1 MSLARRHREFMLA
14 QKASRTVAAAAEPT
28 AVAAPPMPTEG
39 PAASEYQQLLIA
51 LGEDLR
57 QLQNIQSV
65 EAKIERKRSLIGRY
79 RAWVDGAIS
88 APTGAQDEIVANI
101 LVWAIDVA
109 DWDFALAIAQHV
121 LAHGLAMPERYSR
134 KPAVI
139 IAEEVAEAG
148 LRKPPVV
155 DYETMR
161 AVDELTT
168 AHDMH
173 DQVRAKLQK
182 AMGLALQARADA
194 FDAEAESAVAGGKA
208 AIQAAALGHFQR
220 ALELDKNSGV
230 KKLIER
236 LEAVIRKLELAIPAT
251 PATQT

>member
-14 QKASRTVAAAAEPT
+14 QQASSAAATAEP
-28 AVAAPPMPTEG
+28 AAAAPPMPTDG

-88 APTGAQDEIVANI
+88 APTGVQDEIVANI

-139 IAEEVAEAG
+139 IAEEIAEAG
-148 LRKPPVV
+148 LRKPPIV

-161 AVDELTT
+161 AVAELTA

-173 DQVRAKLQK
+173 DQVRAKLEK
-182 AMGLALQARADA
+182 AMGLALQARAEA
-194 FDAEAESAVAGGKA
+194 FDTEAESAVAGGKSA
-208 AIQAAALGHFQR
+208 VQAAALRHFQR

-236 LEAVIRKLELAIPAT
+236 LSTHLGKSSTAITGEPE
-251 PATQT
+251 PQT